1 MKFHRVSWRMK
12 WGFTLVELMIVVV
25 IVAILAMIAIPS
37 YTRYI
42 VKSHAR
48 GAAGD
53 LVALSLNLENGY
65 QLQFQYPGP
74 YAANTVA
81 NSTLFPGWNPAE
93 KSDFN
98 YTLTTTGTTYLLTA
112 TGSSGMMSGCTLTM
126 DQNNN
131 RTATSACVITSW

>member
-1 MKFHRVSWRMK
+1 
-12 WGFTLVELMIVVV
+12 
-25 IVAILAMIAIPS
+25 MIAIPS

-42 VKSHAR
+42 VKSHAK

-53 LVALSLNLENGY
+53 LIALSLNLENDY
-65 QLQFQYPGP
+65 QLQFQYPAP

-81 NSTLFPGWNPAE
+81 NNTLFPGWNPSE

-98 YTLTTTGTTYLLTA
+98 YTLTTTATTYLLTA
-112 TGSSGMMSGCTLTM
+112 AGSSGMMSGCVLTM

-131 RTATSACVITSW
+131 RTATNACVITSW